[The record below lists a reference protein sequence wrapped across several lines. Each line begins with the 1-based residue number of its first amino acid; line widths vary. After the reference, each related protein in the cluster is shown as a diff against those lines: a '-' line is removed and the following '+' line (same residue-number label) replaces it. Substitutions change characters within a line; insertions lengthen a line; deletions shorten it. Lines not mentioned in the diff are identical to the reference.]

1 MVAPRSPG
9 ARRLSGHPGA
19 LPRTLRAELASVQE
33 RGQSRLPVPAVVAQF
48 DVARLA
54 ESVGELY
61 EQVTARTLAS
71 AQQQREQQVKSPE
84 ILRRLVRRF
93 GLLLALTVI
102 GGAAGAVYGAT
113 KTPTYTA
120 KSYVVAI
127 GDAAD
132 SISALNFAQAYGRV
146 ATTGPVMALAGPKLG
161 ADRSGLDTVT
171 ASTSPDA
178 PVIEITATGPNAQ
191 HTAAVANAVANALAD
206 LGNSR
211 KADTHVSL
219 ALLAA
224 ATTPTKPSSP
234 KPPLELA
241 VGAAA
246 GLLIGGLAVL
256 AGVGRAS
263 AARYKQAR
271 MDASPTRYDVADL
284 GDFEDGQVTRPLA
297 LARFTGSVKVQTPP
311 EITAYR
317 GQAAIIDDVEIR
329 ERAVSAPQPAPP
341 SAPPPS
347 WPMDAT
353 VVQAADVKVAPVQAT
368 PATPAPSIP
377 AQRAVG
383 RAVVAQ
389 TEDDE

>member
-1 MVAPRSPG
+1 
-9 ARRLSGHPGA
+9 
-19 LPRTLRAELASVQE
+19 
-33 RGQSRLPVPAVVAQF
+33 
-48 DVARLA
+48 
-54 ESVGELY
+54 
-61 EQVTARTLAS
+61 
-71 AQQQREQQVKSPE
+71 VKSPE

-102 GGAAGAVYGAT
+102 GGAAGAVYGAL

-120 KSYVVAI
+120 KAYVVAI
-127 GDAAD
+127 GDSAD
-132 SISALNFAQAYGRV
+132 PIGALNFAQAYGRV
-146 ATTGPVMALAGPKLG
+146 ATTGPVIALAGPKLG

-191 HTAAVANAVANALAD
+191 HTAAVANAVANALSD

-224 ATTPTKPSSP
+224 ATPPTRPTSP

-246 GLLIGGLAVL
+246 GLLIGGLGVL

-263 AARYKQAR
+263 AARYKEATA
-271 MDASPTRYDVADL
+271 DASPTRYDVAGFAQFD
-284 GDFEDGQVTRPLA
+284 DGQATRPLA
-297 LARFTGSVKVQTPP
+297 LARFTGSWKVEPQK

-329 ERAVSAPQPAPP
+329 ERAVSAPQ
-341 SAPPPS
+341 APPPS

-353 VVQAADVKVAPVQAT
+353 VVQTEPPHV
-368 PATPAPSIP
+368 PAIP
-377 AQRAVG
+377 TQRVVG

-389 TEDDE
+389 PEDDQ

>member
-1 MVAPRSPG
+1 
-9 ARRLSGHPGA
+9 
-19 LPRTLRAELASVQE
+19 
-33 RGQSRLPVPAVVAQF
+33 
-48 DVARLA
+48 
-54 ESVGELY
+54 
-61 EQVTARTLAS
+61 
-71 AQQQREQQVKSPE
+71 VKSPE

-102 GGAAGAVYGAT
+102 GGAAGAVYGAM

-132 SISALNFAQAYGRV
+132 PISALNFAQAYGRV
-146 ATTGPVMALAGPKLG
+146 ATTGPVLALAGPKLG

-211 KADTHVSL
+211 KADTHVGL

-263 AARYKQAR
+263 AARFKEAR
-271 MDASPTRYDVADL
+271 VDALPTRYDVADF
-284 GDFEDGQVTRPLA
+284 GEFDDGQVTRPLA
-297 LARFTGSVKVQTPP
+297 LARFTGSFKVESPP
-311 EITAYR
+311 KEITAYR

-329 ERAVSAPQPAPP
+329 ERAVSAPHPAPP
-341 SAPPPS
+341 PAPPPAAPSGPPPS

-353 VVQAADVKVAPVQAT
+353 AEHTDPPV
-368 PATPAPSIP
+368 APSIP

>member
-1 MVAPRSPG
+1 
-9 ARRLSGHPGA
+9 
-19 LPRTLRAELASVQE
+19 
-33 RGQSRLPVPAVVAQF
+33 
-48 DVARLA
+48 
-54 ESVGELY
+54 
-61 EQVTARTLAS
+61 
-71 AQQQREQQVKSPE
+71 VKSPE

-93 GLLLALTVI
+93 GLLLALIVI

-120 KSYVVAI
+120 KAYVVAI
-127 GDAAD
+127 GDTGD
-132 SISALNFAQAYGRV
+132 PIGALNFAQAYGRV

-161 ADRSGLDTVT
+161 TDRSGLDTVT

-178 PVIEITATGPNAQ
+178 PVIEITATGPSAQ

-219 ALLAA
+219 AMLAA
-224 ATTPTKPSSP
+224 ATTPTKPTSP

-263 AARYKQAR
+263 AARYRQATA
-271 MDASPTRYDVADL
+271 DGSPTSYDVDGFAEFD
-284 GDFEDGQVTRPLA
+284 DGQATRPLA
-297 LARFTGSVKVQTPP
+297 LVRFTGSSKVVEPP
-311 EITAYR
+311 KEITAYR
-317 GQAAIIDDVEIR
+317 GQAAIIDDVEVR
-329 ERAVSAPQPAPP
+329 ERAVSAPT
-341 SAPPPS
+341 APPPS

-353 VVQAADVKVAPVQAT
+353 VVQSNPVPADIKIDAIPVPP
-368 PATPAPSIP
+368 PAQLPAQKLVQIPAQIP
-377 AQRAVG
+377 AQRVVG

-389 TEDDE
+389 PEDDR

>member
-1 MVAPRSPG
+1 M
-9 ARRLSGHPGA
+9 
-19 LPRTLRAELASVQE
+19 
-33 RGQSRLPVPAVVAQF
+33 
-48 DVARLA
+48 
-54 ESVGELY
+54 
-61 EQVTARTLAS
+61 
-71 AQQQREQQVKSPE
+71 KSPE

-93 GLLLALTVI
+93 GLLLALTVV

-132 SISALNFAQAYGRV
+132 PISALNFAQAYGRV
-146 ATTGPVMALAGPKLG
+146 ATTGPVLALAGPKLG

-271 MDASPTRYDVADL
+271 EDAVSARPTRYDVADL
-284 GDFEDGQVTRPLA
+284 GEFEDGQVTRPLA
-297 LARFTGSVKVQTPP
+297 LARFTGSFKVEPPP

-329 ERAVSAPQPAPP
+329 ERAVSAPHAAPP
-341 SAPPPS
+341 SGPPPS

-353 VVQAADVKVAPVQAT
+353 VVQSDPVQG
-368 PATPAPSIP
+368 PSPAPAIP